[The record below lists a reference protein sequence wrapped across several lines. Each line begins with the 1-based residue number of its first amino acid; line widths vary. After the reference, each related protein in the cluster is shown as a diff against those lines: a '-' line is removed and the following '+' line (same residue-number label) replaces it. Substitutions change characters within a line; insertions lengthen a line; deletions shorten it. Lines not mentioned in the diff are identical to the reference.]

1 MPKRIDHV
9 AIIVRNIEQALVF
22 YRDTLGISP
31 SEIKEVPTEQVR
43 IAFLPM
49 GGPGGSEIELI
60 EPTTPDSS
68 LARFL
73 EKHGEGLHHICLE
86 VEDIDASWQEM
97 QAQGAAVLDKEPRI
111 AAAGRAIFLHP
122 KSTHGV
128 LAVVDPVDACSAKHP
143 ALLFRARDQVVV
155 LLGRPQGDIDRVEV
169 RVLLMF
175 GPGEARGDGLPGRLG
190 DVLDV
195 YKAVATAEIGKDH
208 QDEVGIRGAG
218 VKRRARKAR
227 GGLDHAATEL

>member
-22 YRDTLGISP
+22 YRDTLGIIP

-73 EKHGEGLHHICLE
+73 EKRGEGMHHICLE
-86 VEDIDASWQEM
+86 VADIDAALAEM
-97 QAQGAAVLDKEPRI
+97 QQKGALVLDKQPRI
-111 AAAGRAIFLHP
+111 AAEGRAIFLHP
-122 KSTHGV
+122 KGTNGV
-128 LAVVDPVDACSAKHP
+128 LLE
-143 ALLFRARDQVVV
+143 LLER
-155 LLGRPQGDIDRVEV
+155 
-169 RVLLMF
+169 
-175 GPGEARGDGLPGRLG
+175 GPYAQN
-190 DVLDV
+190 
-195 YKAVATAEIGKDH
+195 I
-208 QDEVGIRGAG
+208 Q
-218 VKRRARKAR
+218 KR
-227 GGLDHAATEL
+227 